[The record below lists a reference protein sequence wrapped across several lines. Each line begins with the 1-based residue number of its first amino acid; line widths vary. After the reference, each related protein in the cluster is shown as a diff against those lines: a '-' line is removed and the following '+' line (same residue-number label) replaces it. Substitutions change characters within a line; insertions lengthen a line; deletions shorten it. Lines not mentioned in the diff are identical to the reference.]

1 MAERMLLTIE
11 GMSCGHCVR
20 AVDQALKG
28 LPGVQVEQVEFGSA
42 VVAYDP
48 AAVTPEQV
56 EAAVSEEGYTVRSSR
71 RVE

>member
-1 MAERMLLTIE
+1 MERVQLTIG

-28 LPGVQVEQVEFGSA
+28 LAGVEVERVEVGAA

-48 AAVTPEQV
+48 AIVKPEQIEGTV
-56 EAAVSEEGYTVRSSR
+56 AEEGYEVRTLEK
-71 RVE
+71 VP